1 MESKVSIIVPVYNSE
16 NFLTKCVNSILQQS
30 YKNIELILV
39 DDESPDKSGEI
50 CDRYAQ
56 EDHRV
61 VTIHKSNG
69 GTCEARNVGLDHATG
84 KYLMFADGDDWMEKN
99 CVSYLVSLMQKT
111 QSEMAMTD
119 CIFTTRNLKQNN
131 KDWIKKLTPE
141 QAVCELLY
149 VKTPVGPWNKIY
161 TMEVI
166 KKNGLKFDVPWFG
179 EGLYFSVMAAQYSNS
194 IGYGHKKIYVYRKNN
209 PGSGTTV
216 RNVQHGLNALNNI
229 KNIKQKLG

>member
-119 CIFTTRNLKQNN
+119 CIFTTRKCSLQ
-131 KDWIKKLTPE
+131 
-141 QAVCELLY
+141 
-149 VKTPVGPWNKIY
+149 
-161 TMEVI
+161 
-166 KKNGLKFDVPWFG
+166 
-179 EGLYFSVMAAQYSNS
+179 
-194 IGYGHKKIYVYRKNN
+194 
-209 PGSGTTV
+209 GTTQSRYLTGGIPPV
-216 RNVQHGLNALNNI
+216 RLSTSFSISLSTWASSTCRVAI
-229 KNIKQKLG
+229 LGFAFAAFFLPVSVL

>member
-99 CVSYLVSLMQKT
+99 WAVPAVSARVSYSPPWKLTSLASATYSRASPSSGSKRNGT
-111 QSEMAMTD
+111 PTPYYTSTSTPRN
-119 CIFTTRNLKQNN
+119 TTRPNDYTTCSNASSGDGKKPTKPGARASPTPGGSWKSLKRRTRKPGVAWSSSSTSTTNRYSTASTTRHCR
-131 KDWIKKLTPE
+131 KPSAKRSPPSTP
-141 QAVCELLY
+141 C
-149 VKTPVGPWNKIY
+149 
-161 TMEVI
+161 
-166 KKNGLKFDVPWFG
+166 
-179 EGLYFSVMAAQYSNS
+179 
-194 IGYGHKKIYVYRKNN
+194 
-209 PGSGTTV
+209 
-216 RNVQHGLNALNNI
+216 
-229 KNIKQKLG
+229 